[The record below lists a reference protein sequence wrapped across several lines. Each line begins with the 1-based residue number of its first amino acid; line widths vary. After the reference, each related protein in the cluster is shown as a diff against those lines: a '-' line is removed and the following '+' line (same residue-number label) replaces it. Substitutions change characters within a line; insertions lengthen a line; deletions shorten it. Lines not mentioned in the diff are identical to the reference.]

1 VAQLSTLG
9 SKREFMDD
17 ISPKKSE
24 RGALVGLALV
34 SLIFLPFLSEVFT
47 FKFLD
52 GPGMGDI
59 WTPIYYGITA
69 LCSLGAAFGVAR
81 LFSLAGAARLV
92 SVIILAPI
100 LYYVS
105 FHVTRIV
112 VLLLFLPRH

>member
-1 VAQLSTLG
+1 MEDTSLKNNQ
-9 SKREFMDD
+9 
-17 ISPKKSE
+17 
-24 RGALVGLALV
+24 RGVLVGLALV

-47 FKFLD
+47 LKFLD

-69 LCSLGAAFGVAR
+69 LCSLGAAFGFGRV
-81 LFSLAGAARLV
+81 FSLAGATKLI

-105 FHVTRIV
+105 VHVTRIV